1 MSLASW
7 QLSTHD
13 ASRDQFMPDT
23 TLLGPPSRE
32 SFAELINEFEL
43 SPTVTK
49 VCKEVQSIN
58 VNETDHPRQRRFLG
72 YFLDYA
78 HL

>member
-1 MSLASW
+1 M
-7 QLSTHD
+7 HD
-13 ASRDQFMPDT
+13 ASMDQFMPDT
-23 TLLGPPSRE
+23 TLLGPPSGE
-32 SFAELINEFEL
+32 SFAEPIDEFEL
-43 SPTVTK
+43 SPTVNK
-49 VCKEVQSIN
+49 RCKEVQSIN